1 MYHIHATCF
10 APNLALD
17 NATSSHN
24 HLSMYVLSKV
34 ALQVINKFAIANA
47 PVDIKSISECIVNI
61 SIARIVLNTV
71 MNGFFTWTTDIS
83 NLVIT

>member
-1 MYHIHATCF
+1 MYHILATCF

-17 NATSSHN
+17 NATSFHN

-34 ALQVINKFAIANA
+34 ALQVINKFAIANV
-47 PVDIKSISECIVNI
+47 PVDIKSLNVNI